1 MKRNN
6 LRRAPLA
13 VTAGLLAATL
23 AGCSIGPV
31 SLPDVDLSFA
41 GIVTTSVADAEAAIR
56 AARTT
61 TVDSAEL
68 VEAGYLTVG
77 LLPSNTAP
85 LLSTKSDGTQAGIDV
100 EFAYA
105 VADQLGLDVK
115 FVTVSSTSA
124 AGAQCDVVMGVS
136 SSDVASNAGVTVVGD
151 FAENAVGVFSK
162 TSLTAADL
170 AGKTVG
176 VQPGSTSERALSDA
190 NLGCVEQNFTSIN
203 EAMSALG
210 QGTIDVAVCDAY
222 SGSYLASDYEGVA
235 LQGTLDNPTSLGVAV
250 SSSKEN
256 LADAVRSAVETAQSN
271 GQLDVIKSRWANNVG
286 TLTSASVLSGYDP
299 SAASSTTTSSDAT
312 AADATATSADAA
324 ATESAA

>member
-13 VTAGLLAATL
+13 ATAGLLAATL

-56 AARTT
+56 SARTT

-85 LLSTKSDGTQAGIDV
+85 LLSTKADGTQSGIDV

-115 FVTVSSTSA
+115 FVTVSAASA
-124 AGAQCDVVMGVS
+124 AGTQCDVVMGAS
-136 SSDVASNAGVTVVGD
+136 SSEAASGTSVTVVGD
-151 FAENAVGVFSK
+151 FAENAVGVFARG
-162 TSLTAADL
+162 SLTAADL
-170 AGKTVG
+170 SGKTVG
-176 VQPGSTSERALSDA
+176 VQPGSTSERALSNA

-203 EAMSALG
+203 ESMSALA
-210 QGTIDVAVCDAY
+210 QGTIDVVVCDAY
-222 SGSYLASDYEGVA
+222 AGSYIASDYEGVA
-235 LQGTLDNPTSLGVAV
+235 FQGTLDVPVSLGVAT
-250 SSSKEN
+250 SSSKASLSE
-256 LADAVRSAVETAQSN
+256 AVRSAVETAQTN
-271 GQLDVIKSRWANNVG
+271 GQLDVIKSRWANGIG
-286 TLTSASVLSGYDP
+286 TLTSASALSGVDV
-299 SAASSTTTSSDAT
+299 SAAASSETVSTTTTTSAEASAT
-312 AADATATSADAA
+312 EG
-324 ATESAA
+324 TESAA